1 MRPFRTLMFVPGS
14 DARKIGKV
22 FSLAADVVVLDLED
36 SVALKEKPAA
46 RETGRE
52 ALGTRGGSRAYVRV
66 NALSTGLLFE
76 DLAAVIRGRPDGI
89 VLPKAD
95 SPADLITADAILAEM
110 ERKEGLDPGSVDMI
124 PIVESAA
131 GVSRAEPLASSC
143 KRVRRLSFGA
153 MDFTLDIGATWDKEG
168 TALSYARSYLVIASR
183 AAGIEAPIDTV
194 YPDIKDAD
202 GLVAD
207 SRLARKLGFQ
217 GKIVIHPAQ
226 VEPVN
231 QVFSPTPEEVAKARR
246 VAEAFDQAEAQ
257 GSASIQLDGAFVD
270 YPVALRAKRLLDVAR
285 ALGMGRT
292 VKDEG

>member
-14 DARKIGKV
+14 DARKIAKV
-22 FSLAADVVVLDLED
+22 FSLAADAVVLDLED

-46 RETGRE
+46 RETVRE
-52 ALGTRGGSRAYVRV
+52 ALGARGASRVYVRV
-66 NALSTGLLFE
+66 NALSTGLLFD
-76 DLAAVIRGRPDGI
+76 DLAAVIRGRPNGI

-95 SPADLITADAILAEM
+95 SPADLITAAAILAEA
-110 ERKEGLDPGSVDMI
+110 ERKEGLDPGSVDLI

-131 GVSRAEPLASSC
+131 GIARAEGLASSC
-143 KRVRRLSFGA
+143 ERVRRLSFGA

-168 TALSYARSYLVIASR
+168 TALHYARSHLVIASR

-194 YPDIKDAD
+194 YPDIRDTD

-207 SRLARKLGFQ
+207 SKLARKLGFQ

-246 VAEAFDQAEAQ
+246 APPR
-257 GSASIQLDGAFVD
+257 SSSM
-270 YPVALRAKRLLDVAR
+270 AR
-285 ALGMGRT
+285 SSTIPWRSGRRSCS
-292 VKDEG
+292 KWRRRWGWREKP